1 MPWYEISNWA
11 VPGAESRHN
20 LAYWTRLPYEAVG
33 PGAHAFDSV
42 IRRWNAAPLDGWL
55 EALVPEGERFRV
67 FVVDSAGIAHAREVT
82 VGGRSETAAEITS
95 GLVGGETV
103 VTYGA
108 YGVSDSARI
117 VPAKP

>member
-1 MPWYEISNWA
+1 VPLASGLLTGKMTKATTFAANDHRSFNRHGESFDVGETFAGVPYGVGLAA
-11 VPGAESRHN
+11 VAE
-20 LAYWTRLPYEAVG
+20 LK
-33 PGAHAFDSV
+33 
-42 IRRWNAAPLDGWL
+42 
-55 EALVPEGERFRV
+55 ALVPEGERFKV

-95 GLVGGETV
+95 GLAGGETV